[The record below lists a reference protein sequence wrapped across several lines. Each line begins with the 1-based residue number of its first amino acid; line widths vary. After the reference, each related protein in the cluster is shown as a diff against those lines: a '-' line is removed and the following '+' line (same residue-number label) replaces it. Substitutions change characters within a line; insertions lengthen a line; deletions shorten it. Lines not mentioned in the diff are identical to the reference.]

1 MLLIF
6 FYSWG
11 RLGFTTKKEMVFG
24 LFIFFLMVLY
34 ILLADALLAARG
46 SVGKEYEGGKKL
58 ASKYPNNKI
67 KNETNDN

>member
-1 MLLIF
+1 M
-6 FYSWG
+6 
-11 RLGFTTKKEMVFG
+11 FG